1 MGHGRFIVV
10 GAVALSACSLLV
22 ETGDLA
28 GVADPPDAAREV
40 GTPDVSVDGTAPS
53 DGSSSG
59 TVPPDSGLDAA
70 PRVCGATFC
79 DDFDTPPL
87 GAMWDS
93 KTVSSSGSLTLGAG
107 GLSPPNALVLDLTG
121 TGNRRAFLQRSFAVI
136 PVSIRCAVSINVE
149 IAPTNGG
156 ADFEII
162 SFIASGPGEPTVFL
176 KVAGSRPLTLEYHS
190 FTGLADGGE
199 QEIFENVGT
208 FALGAWTRIELK
220 SDGLTSQVSLD
231 SARHTYPVLNGG
243 SLPVRVRLG
252 ESGDSDDPPVRARLD
267 DFECTTE

>member
-121 TGNRRAFLQRSFAVI
+121 TSIRRAYLQRSFAVI
-136 PVSIRCAVSINVE
+136 PGAIRCSVSINVE
-149 IAPTNGG
+149 IAPPSPGT
-156 ADFEII
+156 DFEFL
-162 SFIASGPGEPTVFL
+162 SMRASGAGQPVIYL
-176 KVAGSRPLTLEYHS
+176 KVAGTNPPTLEYHS
-190 FTGLADGGE
+190 EVGGDGGTE
-199 QEIFENVGT
+199 VITPVGT
-208 FALGAWTRIELK
+208 FPVGTWARVTLRSDGVSAQVTLGAT
-220 SDGLTSQVSLD
+220 T
-231 SARHTYPVLNGG
+231 TPVPVVAGG
-243 SLPVRVRLG
+243 DLPVAVRLG
-252 ESGDSDDPPVRARLD
+252 ETGDTDDPHMRARLD
-267 DFECTTE
+267 DFECTVE